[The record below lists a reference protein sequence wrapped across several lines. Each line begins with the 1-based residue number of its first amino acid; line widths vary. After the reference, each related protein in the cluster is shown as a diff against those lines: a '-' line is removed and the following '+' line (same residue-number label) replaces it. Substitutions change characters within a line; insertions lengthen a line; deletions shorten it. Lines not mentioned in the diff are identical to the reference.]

1 MEQFCKK
8 KLVGGWRA
16 GIWVGEGVGTF
27 HSLNFGRDPRKKWA
41 VKPIY
46 RNSSLREISVFHLN
60 FLEQFQVS
68 KKNSIFE
75 LMIYGSTL
83 RDLGNTCKVCINLEK
98 PMKHLG
104 KV

>member
-1 MEQFCKK
+1 MEGWD
-8 KLVGGWRA
+8 LGWGRGGDLPFFEFWCLA
-16 GIWVGEGVGTF
+16 VTHV
-27 HSLNFGRDPRKKWA
+27 KKWA

-46 RNSSLREISVFHLN
+46 GNSSLREISVFHLN